1 MRITTSMIFS
11 HIASSLQK
19 NTEEYAHL
27 NERLATGKKIN
38 RISEDVSGSVNALG
52 YRLDISINDQYK
64 RNIDKTNIQLDY
76 TTKILD
82 SVSNSL
88 INLHELA
95 AMGNNAQSEDKR
107 MFYSKQAADW
117 RDYFLSLSNSKLDG
131 KFIFSGNKTDKQT
144 FVYNSVTGKYDYQ
157 GDNGEINIL
166 IDKEASVVMNIQGSR
181 AFSISLT
188 EPLPATLSDGTPI
201 SFTQAKDP
209 LTGVNTITVEI
220 GNSGD
225 PDYDTFTFSS
235 IMDIANIMSYA
246 WKYSDING
254 SSLNS
259 DPEVAEKMAL
269 HRIAAL
275 AKPIDD
281 ARVQTTGIQS
291 EIGARQ
297 IVLNDQ
303 SKRLSSSTLVMQNTL
318 TKIEDADMTETATEL
333 LKTQTALEAL
343 RASASKIISQS
354 LLDFL
359 K

>member
-1 MRITTSMIFS
+1 MRITTSMIFN

-19 NTEEYAHL
+19 DIEEYAHL
-27 NERLATGKKIN
+27 NERLATGKKLN
-38 RISEDVSGSVNALG
+38 KISDDVTGSMNALG
-52 YRLDISINDQYK
+52 YRLNISINDQYK
-64 RNIDKTNIQLDY
+64 RNINMTNIQLDY

-82 SVSNSL
+82 SVSDSL

-144 FVYNSVTGKYDYQ
+144 FVYNSLTGKYDYQ
-157 GDNGEINIL
+157 GDNSEINVP
-166 IDKEASVVMNIQGSR
+166 IDKEASIVMNIQGSR
-181 AFSISLT
+181 AFSLSLT
-188 EPLPATLSDGTPI
+188 EPLPTTLSDGTPV
-201 SFTQAKDP
+201 SFNQSKDP
-209 LTGVNTITVEI
+209 LTGINTVTVTI
-220 GNSGD
+220 GNSGE
-225 PDYDTFTFSS
+225 PDYDIFTFSNF
-235 IMDIANIMSYA
+235 MDIANIMSYA
-246 WKYSDING
+246 WQYNDING

-259 DPEVAEKMAL
+259 DPEIAEKMAL

-281 ARVQTTGIQS
+281 ARVQTLGIQS
-291 EIGARQ
+291 EIGTRQ

-303 SKRLSSSTLVMQNTL
+303 SKRLSSSTIVMQNAL